1 MRSAV
6 SFWCKLEASIR
17 HHDSLLCVGLDPDPA
32 HIPSHYASVADF
44 NRAIIDATAGLACAY
59 KPNIAFYEALGEEG
73 LRALRE
79 TLDHMPADVPVVL
92 DAKRNDI
99 ASTAAA
105 YARAAFERWGVDA
118 LTVNPYLGRD
128 GVEPFLAYPDR
139 GVFLLCKTSNP
150 SAPEIQDW
158 AQGGEPLYR
167 HIARLAEGWA
177 GGREIGLVIGATY
190 PEAVADIRCH
200 SPNAWFLIPGIG
212 AQGGELQAV
221 LRAGLRPDGMG
232 LIINASRSILYAVDP
247 HAAAESLRTEINAVR
262 TQVLSEMRQRAPNAR
277 EIEIARLARLLFEA
291 SCVRFGDFVLHSG
304 AHSPLYI
311 DLRRL
316 VTYPRIL
323 AEVASVYARMLGPL
337 KYERIAAIPYAA
349 LPIGTAVAL
358 QTGQP
363 LIYPRREAKA
373 YGTRRLIEGEY
384 HAGERVV
391 LLDDLITTGG
401 SKLEALEP
409 LLAEGLIVEDVVVL
423 IDREQGGAQ
432 DLAQKGLRL
441 HATLTLRELV
451 DALAEGGQLA
461 PTDAQRVRDYLA
473 SESQRV

>member
-1 MRSAV
+1 MG
-6 SFWCKLEASIR
+6 FWHRLEASIR

-44 NRAIIDATAGLACAY
+44 NKAIIDATADLACAY

-79 TLDHMPADVPVVL
+79 TLDYMPADVPVVL

-150 SAPEIQDW
+150 SAPEVQDW

-167 HIARLAEGWA
+167 HIARLAESWA

-323 AEVASVYARMLGPL
+323 AEVASVYAHMLGPL

-349 LPIGTAVAL
+349 LPIGTVVAL

-409 LLAEGLIVEDVVVL
+409 LLAEGLLVEDVVVL

-441 HATLTLRELV
+441 HAALTLRELV

-461 PTDAQRVRDYLA
+461 PNDAQRVRNYLA